1 MSSQHSSRA
10 KRSEVDTEMAA
21 VAEAGRLN
29 HMNASAAV
37 FGNLGFVQLYRDHG
51 YDRTPCIA
59 QRERPHPSSLRSPCY
74 RCIPGGPQQDDT
86 MPSSPCA
93 LSGRSESACCAATG
107 SQVRTKGATTV
118 SGGASV
124 PGTVAMACVLKGE
137 SGDVEGRQHE
147 PCCASDGGRPSGPAV
162 QAGAQTTA
170 SCAGKEPG
178 VVSVAEKA
186 RRERVR

>member
-1 MSSQHSSRA
+1 MGFTGLPQDRLAGRHGYLSPVAAAHPPGAGDDVEQLPQRSRMSSQHSSRA

-93 LSGRSESACCAATG
+93 LSGRS
-107 SQVRTKGATTV
+107 
-118 SGGASV
+118 
-124 PGTVAMACVLKGE
+124 
-137 SGDVEGRQHE
+137 
-147 PCCASDGGRPSGPAV
+147 
-162 QAGAQTTA
+162 
-170 SCAGKEPG
+170 
-178 VVSVAEKA
+178 
-186 RRERVR
+186 